1 MPVDSPIISRLE
13 RRTLV
18 PIECLGLTHSEPTS
32 IYVHVSFAC
41 CQFLLATCQWLHSF
55 YILLKT
61 INSLNFEDCVH
72 VWYNWTIWY
81 TFSSTK
87 PDNQPCHHIFIEII
101 FFKEN
106 HLYVQYTLAQMLC
119 HHFLAIRVTTFI
131 TWYYLTTFPA
141 VCARRVDC
149 LQWCSQIYLDI
160 WM

>member
-1 MPVDSPIISRLE
+1 MFPVDSPIISRLE

-18 PIECLGLTHSEPTS
+18 PIECLALTHSEPTS
-32 IYVHVSFAC
+32 ICSCFVCMLSV
-41 CQFLLATCQWLHSF
+41 FLSWQHSF
-55 YILLKT
+55 YILLKI
-61 INSLNFEDCVH
+61 INSLNLEDCVH

-87 PDNQPCHHIFIEII
+87 PDNQPCHHIFIGIR

-141 VCARRVDC
+141 VSARRVDC
-149 LQWCSQIYLDI
+149 WQWCCQIYLDI